1 MESDLFESN
10 IYDTGLNR
18 KDWNL
23 LKDAI
28 LCAGECPEFPSK
40 DFDGLPPYLQNH
52 RIGRLIALSL
62 AGEPKVDLNDA
73 AKLMV
78 GGLENAWLAL
88 SKS

>member
-1 MESDLFESN
+1 MFDRD
-10 IYDTGLNR
+10 IYHTGLNR

-28 LCAGECPEFPSK
+28 LCAGECPDFPSK
-40 DFDGLPPYLQNH
+40 SFDGLPAHLQNH
-52 RIGRLIALSL
+52 KIGRVVALSL
-62 AGEPKVDLNDA
+62 AGEPNVDLNDA

-78 GGLENAWLAL
+78 GGLENAWLVL